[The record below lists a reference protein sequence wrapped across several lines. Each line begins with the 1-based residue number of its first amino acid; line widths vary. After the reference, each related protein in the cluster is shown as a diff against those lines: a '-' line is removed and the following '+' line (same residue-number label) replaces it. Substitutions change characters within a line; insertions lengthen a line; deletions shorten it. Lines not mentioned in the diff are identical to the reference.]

1 MLSTMRSILIRDCT
15 SIKNIYVAYMSSS
28 QIFVYIIS
36 TNTIVHMAN
45 FRVIHHVQLNCTL
58 YV

>member
-1 MLSTMRSILIRDCT
+1 MLIRDCT

-45 FRVIHHVQLNCTL
+45 FKVIHHVQLNFSAPASYSL
-58 YV
+58 S